1 MERKPLREC
10 LEILLNAESKDEKEK
25 QELDELGIK
34 DYTLS
39 MVISKKLVDQARQG
53 NLKAYNI
60 IQGTIHETPTETET
74 ISDTLK
80 VF

>member
-60 IQGTIHETPTETET
+60 IQGTIHETPIETET

>member
-25 QELDELGIK
+25 KELDELGIK
-34 DYTLS
+34 DYTLA
-39 MVISKKLVDQARQG
+39 MVISKKLVDQARKG
-53 NLKAYNI
+53 DLKAYNI
-60 IQGTIHETPTETET
+60 IQGTTHETPIETET
-74 ISDTLK
+74 ITDTLK